1 MTPHKKMKTNKTLIS
16 LVAIFFA
23 IFALSFA
30 MAGTLPV
37 TFNQVSVNDVE
48 LTSSNVLAG
57 MPSETVPVI
66 VEFTANADVQ
76 DMKLKVWIDGYKND
90 ISASTARFNV
100 VNGSTYIKRLSLTLP
115 SVEDMDDLNEGLTFY
130 VRASDKDNEQEKSY
144 TLKMQRES
152 YEHSVL
158 SVEAPNKAAAGETIA
173 LDVVL
178 KNIGTYTLDDSFV
191 TATITELGVQ
201 RKVYFGD
208 LAAQDNCTNN
218 CDAQDARERRIYLV
232 IPSDAKS
239 GDYTL
244 DVKASNYDSSSTV
257 RKVITITGLAADDD
271 NNAIDTSKK
280 DSKVPT
286 SIIILTVVLVIVF
299 IVLLV
304 VLIILLT
311 KKPSEKTE
319 DFGETSYY

>member
-1 MTPHKKMKTNKTLIS
+1 MKTNKLMVS
-16 LVAIFFA
+16 LVAFFVA
-23 IFALSFA
+23 IFAISYA

-37 TFNQVSVNDVE
+37 TFNEVAVNDVV
-48 LTSSNVLAG
+48 LSGSNVLAG
-57 MPSETVPVI
+57 MPSETVPV
-66 VEFTANADVQ
+66 VVKFTASADVQ
-76 DMKLKVWIDGYKND
+76 DMKLKVWIDGYKNE
-90 ISASTARFNV
+90 ISASTDRFNV

-115 SVEDMDDLNEGLTFY
+115 SVNDMDNLNEGLTFY
-130 VRASDKDNEQEKSY
+130 IRASDKNNEKESSY
-144 TLKMQRES
+144 SIKMQRES

-158 SVEAPNKAAAGETIA
+158 SVDAPQKAAAGEVIA

-191 TATITELGVQ
+191 TATISELGVQ
-201 RKVYFGD
+201 RKAYFGD

-218 CDAQDARERRIYLV
+218 CDRQDARERRIYLV

-244 DVKASNYDSSSTV
+244 EVKASNYDSSETV
-257 RKVITITGLAADDD
+257 KKAISITGLAVSDDGKSV
-271 NNAIDTSKK
+271 IDANKK
-280 DSKVPT
+280 DSKIPT

-299 IVLLV
+299 VVLLV
-304 VLIILLT
+304 VLIVLLT